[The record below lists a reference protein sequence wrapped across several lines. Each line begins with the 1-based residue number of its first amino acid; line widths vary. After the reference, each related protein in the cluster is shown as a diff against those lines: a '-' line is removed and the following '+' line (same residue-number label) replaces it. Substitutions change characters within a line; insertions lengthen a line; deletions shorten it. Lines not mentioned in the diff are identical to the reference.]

1 MRVSTESGQ
10 TRYYDAETELHYNRF
25 RYYDPSI
32 GRYISADPI
41 GQIGGINTFL
51 YARNEPLNSI
61 DPLGLGPGDW
71 TPGSAARDAYSRARD
86 AIESVPDPR
95 KAARDAAAKALG
107 EIGGE
112 TRFLFKTQTTPWVS
126 LRTPVTRL
134 ANYAQSQKAWPRICS
149 TAARDTSLTHR
160 RIVDCFGRS
169 RAIRPT
175 RGVST
180 SGATNGPPRFW
191 TMDDRFG
198 RRNET
203 ERFKTVGSTIHPGT
217 GIRGAGSQ
225 LPRDLENELLK

>member
-107 EIGGE
+107 EIGGGNPLLIQDPDDTLGKLE
-112 TRFLFKTQTTPWVS
+112 DAGDAVGELCPIAEGVAAHMFDGREGHVPDTPENRRL
-126 LRTPVTRL
+126 LREVASDP
-134 ANYAQSQKAWPRICS
+134 AN
-149 TAARDTSLTHR
+149 
-160 RIVDCFGRS
+160 
-169 RAIRPT
+169 T
-175 RGVST
+175 RGVDEWGNEWSSKILDDGRQVWT
-180 SGATNGPPRFW
+180 QKRDGEIQNG
-191 TMDDRFG
+191 
-198 RRNET
+198 
-203 ERFKTVGSTIHPGT
+203 
-217 GIRGAGSQ
+217 GINDT
-225 LPRDLENELLK
+225 PRDWNPRSGFSAPTRPGK